1 MDWEALYRALVRRLV
16 EIADDTAKHFDY
28 QSEYVEW
35 HPTVNDFIKVA
46 RAHEK
51 TIELYS
57 DDRMIAGVD
66 DDPISKE
73 ALLAAEGAG

>member
-1 MDWEALYRALVRRLV
+1 MVDWEALYRALVRRLV

-35 HPTVNDFIKVA
+35 HPTVNDFITVA

-51 TIELYS
+51 TAEDLLSDTS
-57 DDRMIAGVD
+57 DD
-66 DDPISKE
+66 
-73 ALLAAEGAG
+73 

>member
-1 MDWEALYRALVRRLV
+1 MVDWEALYRALVRRLV

-46 RAHEK
+46 RTHEK
-51 TIELYS
+51 TMQLYP
-57 DDRMIAGVD
+57 DDRM
-66 DDPISKE
+66 ISKE